1 MDALTLPGG
10 GRGELA
16 LRRPPEPADGADGA
30 ALRDAPGTVQAVALS
45 ATPGPPPPGL
55 SAAKVVA
62 YLHGPEPYLLI
73 PDPEPGM
80 HRALLRWLQGRP
92 AVVGPVVARA
102 DAGASLRW
110 ARTLL
115 ALAPQWPGTSGEL
128 LFVDDH
134 LAKVVLFQDPLL
146 AGHLSA
152 RWLGRLRDMT
162 PRQRERMEQTL
173 LAWLEGGGATK
184 AALLLRIHPQTVRY
198 RLRKLE
204 RLFGSSL
211 RTSQARF
218 EILLA
223 LKIHGMAAE
232 CARMRRRAEE
242 LPTRQASA
250 HPQDVRQNGL

>member
-1 MDALTLPGG
+1 M
-10 GRGELA
+10 
-16 LRRPPEPADGADGA
+16 
-30 ALRDAPGTVQAVALS
+30 ALS
-45 ATPGPPPPGL
+45 TAPGPPPPGL
-55 SAAKVVA
+55 SAAKIVA

-73 PDPEPGM
+73 PDPTPGT
-80 HRALLRWLQGRP
+80 HQALVRWLQGRQ
-92 AVVGPVVARA
+92 AVAGPVVART

-115 ALAPQWPGTSGEL
+115 ALTPQWPGTAGEL
-128 LFVDDH
+128 LFVEDH

-152 RWLGRLRDMT
+152 KWLGRLSDMT

-173 LAWLEGGGATK
+173 LAWLEGGGAAE
-184 AALLLRIHPQTVRY
+184 AAQLLRIHPQTVRY

-204 RLFGSSL
+204 RIFGGSL
-211 RTSQARF
+211 RTPQARF

-232 CARMRRRAEE
+232 CARLRHRAEE
-242 LPTRQASA
+242 LPARAASEPRRDA
-250 HPQDVRQNGL
+250 RSIGR

>member
-1 MDALTLPGG
+1 MAALTLPDG
-10 GRGELA
+10 GRGEPA
-16 LRRPPEPADGADGA
+16 RRRPPEPADGAG
-30 ALRDAPGTVQAVALS
+30 LRDGSGTVQAVALS
-45 ATPGPPPPGL
+45 AASAPPPPGL

-73 PDPEPGM
+73 PDPVPGV
-80 HRALLRWLQGRP
+80 HRILLRWLEGRS

-115 ALAPQWPGTSGEL
+115 ALVPQRPGTAGEL
-128 LFVDDH
+128 LFVEDH
-134 LAKVVLFQDPLL
+134 LAKVMLFQDPLL

-152 RWLGRLRDMT
+152 KWLGRLHDMT

-173 LAWLEGGGATK
+173 LAWLEGGGAAE

-204 RLFGSSL
+204 RIFGSSL
-211 RTSQARF
+211 RTAQARF

-232 CARMRRRAEE
+232 CARLRHSAKE
-242 LPTRQASA
+242 LPSRQMSE
-250 HPQDVRQNGL
+250 P

>member
-10 GRGELA
+10 RGELVS
-16 LRRPPEPADGADGA
+16 RRPSEPAGRARPRGG
-30 ALRDAPGTVQAVALS
+30 PGTVQAVALS
-45 ATPGPPPPGL
+45 AAPGPPPPGL
-55 SAAKVVA
+55 SAVKVVA

-73 PDPEPGM
+73 PDPVPGM
-80 HRALLRWLQGRP
+80 HRTLVRWLKGQS
-92 AVVGPVVARA
+92 AVAGPVVARV

-115 ALAPQWPGTSGEL
+115 ALAPKWPGSAGEL
-128 LFVDDH
+128 LFVEDH
-134 LAKVVLFQDPLL
+134 LAKVVLLQDPLL

-152 RWLGRLRDMT
+152 KWLSRLQDMT

-173 LAWLEGGGATK
+173 LAWLEGGGAAG

-204 RLFGSSL
+204 RIFGSSL

-223 LKIHGMAAE
+223 LKIHGMATE
-232 CARMRRRAEE
+232 CARLRTRAELPPRRASE
-242 LPTRQASA
+242 PR
-250 HPQDVRQNGL
+250 QDVGPTGP

>member
-1 MDALTLPGG
+1 MDSLTLP
-10 GRGELA
+10 RGEPA
-16 LRRPPEPADGADGA
+16 RRRQPEPADRAG
-30 ALRDAPGTVQAVALS
+30 LRNGPKTVQAVALS
-45 ATPGPPPPGL
+45 AAPGPPPPGL

-73 PDPEPGM
+73 PDPVPGM
-80 HRALLRWLQGRP
+80 HRTLVRWLQGRS
-92 AVVGPVVARA
+92 AVVGPMVARA

-115 ALAPQWPGTSGEL
+115 ALAPQWPGTAGKL
-128 LFVDDH
+128 LFVEH
-134 LAKVVLFQDPLL
+134 HMAEVVLFQAPLP
-146 AGHLSA
+146 AGHLVA
-152 RWLGRLRDMT
+152 KWLGRLHDMT
-162 PRQRERMEQTL
+162 PRQRGRMEQTL
-173 LAWLEGGGATK
+173 LAWPEGGGAAE

-204 RLFGSSL
+204 RIFGSSL

-232 CARMRRRAEE
+232 CARLRDRAEE
-242 LPTRQASA
+242 LPSRRTSEPR
-250 HPQDVRQNGL
+250 QDVRHGGL

>member
-1 MDALTLPGG
+1 VDALTLAD
-10 GRGELA
+10 GRREPV
-16 LRRPPEPADGADGA
+16 RRRSSEPADRTV
-30 ALRDAPGTVQAVALS
+30 LRDRPRAVQAVALS
-45 ATPGPPPPGL
+45 ASPGPPPPGL

-73 PDPEPGM
+73 PDPAPGM
-80 HRALLRWLQGRP
+80 HRTLVRWLQGRS

-115 ALAPQWPGTSGEL
+115 ALTPQRPGSAGEI
-128 LFVDDH
+128 LFVEDH
-134 LAKVVLFQDPLL
+134 LAKVVLLQDPLL

-152 RWLGRLRDMT
+152 KWLARLQDMT
-162 PRQRERMEQTL
+162 PGQRTRMEQTL
-173 LAWLEGGGATK
+173 LAWLEGGGATG
-184 AALLLRIHPQTVRY
+184 AALLLRVHPQTVRY

-204 RLFGSSL
+204 MLFGSSL

-232 CARMRRRAEE
+232 CARLRHRAEE
-242 LPTRQASA
+242 LPPYQASE
-250 HPQDVRQNGL
+250 PRQDVRSIGP